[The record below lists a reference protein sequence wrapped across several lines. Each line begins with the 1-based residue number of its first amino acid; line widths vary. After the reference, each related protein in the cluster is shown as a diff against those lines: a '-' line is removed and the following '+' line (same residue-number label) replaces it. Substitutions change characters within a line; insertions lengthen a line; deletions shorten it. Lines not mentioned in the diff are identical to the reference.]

1 MPNEKMQKISKAK
14 GRPWIHWVGKSAL
27 EHVEYC
33 PAQTLEQY
41 HATDQ
46 QPSADEWQNLLLW
59 GDNKEICGHLMRKYR
74 GKVDLIYIDPPFDSK
89 ADYIREV
96 QLRGGK
102 KGPKIDGEEQSL
114 GEQVQY
120 SDMWA
125 NDEYLQ
131 FMYHRLQLL
140 RELLS
145 ETGSIYLHCDWH
157 QNHRLRMVMDEVFGE
172 ENFVNEIAWQYK
184 YGARGVKAFGRKHD
198 SIFLYSK
205 NNEKYVFN
213 MSAVKIPFERESL
226 EMNFKKIDENG
237 RHYREGKWS
246 DGTIYRYYADE
257 GRTPDDVWVDLNSI
271 HQASPERFNY
281 PTQKPEALLERII
294 KASSNPGDLVLDIF
308 CGSGTT
314 PAVAQKLGR
323 RWIAADINRGALQT
337 TKKRLSTI
345 MQEQA
350 AQQGKKSGKLLED
363 SEDAAPAALSYT
375 VQKINNYDLQLQHNE
390 ALQLALKKI
399 GVEKIPG
406 ERFFNGKVGDT
417 LVFVIPLNRATPAC
431 TRADI
436 DAIEIHLEQNAEETR
451 DVMVVALGAE
461 PDVASHIAEK
471 NHLRKNVGNKY
482 SIKDLSETG
491 FFTHKSAQ
499 ASIRV
504 TREGDETTVQIE
516 DYHSPTI
523 AERLKIDTKNGI
535 LQAEIGDY
543 RAQIDNISI
552 DWSYNGNIFTPTTHD
567 SPRKKQDMIQ
577 GKYAAPTKQC
587 GSTIAVR
594 IVDMLGEEVFLTRPL
609 GQQAA

>member
-172 ENFVNEIAWQYK
+172 ENFRNEIIWK
-184 YGARGVKAFGRKHD
+184 YTGGLAPSMDFNRKHD
-198 SIFLYSK
+198 NILRYSK
-205 NNEKYVFN
+205 NNFVKFN
-213 MSAVKIPFERESL
+213 PQFEEYSDAALKRFNL
-226 EMNFKKIDENG
+226 KDKNG
-237 RHYREGKWS
+237 RYKATFKDGAEYKTYMQQGKKM
-246 DGTIYRYYADE
+246 E
-257 GRTPDDVWVDLNSI
+257 DVWDIPIVNKTYEQSCD
-271 HQASPERFNY
+271 Y